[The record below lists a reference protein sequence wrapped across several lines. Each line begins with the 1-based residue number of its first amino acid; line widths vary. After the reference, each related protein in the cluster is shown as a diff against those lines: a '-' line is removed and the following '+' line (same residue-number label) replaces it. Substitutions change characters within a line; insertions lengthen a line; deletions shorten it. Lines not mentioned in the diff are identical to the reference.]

1 MTIDLSFL
9 KIKKFVQYYLI
20 FLCENEFNKINL
32 EFDAINLDDFKKE
45 GRDMLNSKKLTRGL
59 LIVYLAALIW
69 IIIFKMQL
77 SFQGLPHLR
86 NINLIPFAESMVTNG
101 KTNYSEIIN
110 NAAAFIPFGIF
121 MGMLLQG
128 QAFFKKVAPVFLT
141 SLAFEVIQ
149 FVFSIGASDIT
160 DLLANTFGG
169 LIGIGFFF
177 LLEKI
182 FKRNTLKILNL
193 ICLAG
198 GIILVSFIGLL
209 VLVNL

>member
-1 MTIDLSFL
+1 
-9 KIKKFVQYYLI
+9 
-20 FLCENEFNKINL
+20 
-32 EFDAINLDDFKKE
+32 
-45 GRDMLNSKKLTRGL
+45 MLNSKKLTRGL

-110 NAAAFIPFGIF
+110 NVAAFIPFGIF

-160 DLLANTFGG
+160 DLLG

>member
-1 MTIDLSFL
+1 
-9 KIKKFVQYYLI
+9 
-20 FLCENEFNKINL
+20 
-32 EFDAINLDDFKKE
+32 
-45 GRDMLNSKKLTRGL
+45 MLNSKKLTRGL

-110 NAAAFIPFGIF
+110 NVAAFIPFGIF

-177 LLEKI
+177 LLEI
-182 FKRNTLKILNL
+182 VFKRNTLKILNL

>member
-1 MTIDLSFL
+1 MTINLSFL

>member
-1 MTIDLSFL
+1 M
-9 KIKKFVQYYLI
+9 QYYLI

>member
-1 MTIDLSFL
+1 MTINLSFL

-177 LLEKI
+177 LLEKV

-198 GIILVSFIGLL
+198 GIILVLFIGLL

>member
-1 MTIDLSFL
+1 MTINLSFL

-86 NINLIPFAESMVTNG
+86 KINLIPFAESMVTNG

>member
-1 MTIDLSFL
+1 
-9 KIKKFVQYYLI
+9 
-20 FLCENEFNKINL
+20 
-32 EFDAINLDDFKKE
+32 
-45 GRDMLNSKKLTRGL
+45 MLNSKKLTQGL

-86 NINLIPFAESMVTNG
+86 NINLTPFAESMVTNG
-101 KTNYSEIIN
+101 KTNYSEIFN
-110 NAAAFIPFGIF
+110 NVAAFIPFGIF
-121 MGMLLQG
+121 MGMLLQS

-177 LLEKI
+177 LLDKV

>member
-1 MTIDLSFL
+1 
-9 KIKKFVQYYLI
+9 
-20 FLCENEFNKINL
+20 
-32 EFDAINLDDFKKE
+32 
-45 GRDMLNSKKLTRGL
+45 MLNSKKLTRGL

-110 NAAAFIPFGIF
+110 NVAAFIPFGIF

-149 FVFSIGASDIT
+149 
-160 DLLANTFGG
+160 
-169 LIGIGFFF
+169 
-177 LLEKI
+177 LLELGSFSFWK
-182 FKRNTLKILNL
+182 KYSK
-193 ICLAG
+193 
-198 GIILVSFIGLL
+198 GIR
-209 VLVNL
+209 

>member
-1 MTIDLSFL
+1 MTINLSFL

-110 NAAAFIPFGIF
+110 NVAAFIPFGIF

>member
-1 MTIDLSFL
+1 M
-9 KIKKFVQYYLI
+9 QYYLI

-177 LLEKI
+177 LLEKV

-198 GIILVSFIGLL
+198 GIILVLFIGLL